1 MFPYQNSI
9 LYITLSTLLLL
20 TSCANS
26 PTGKTLEETFAP
38 DPALTNNSNPLS
50 NRPTPK
56 ATATPQ
62 KPVDLPA
69 EVPPYPGAQL
79 QQQTPIPDGQTTRW
93 TTSDPSNAVENFYR
107 QKLQSNNW
115 KIISQP
121 NSDQKTELQA
131 QRENLQ
137 LKLSIE
143 PPTTNT
149 ATTTFIIEYRKNNQT
164 TKTPTSPTLEGKIS
178 ANISPTAKS
187 TPNPTKNNS
196 ENLNQAPLQ
205 LRQYLEDL
213 NNLGIFDNPNKQN
226 QNQTLTEPNKTIT
239 RREFARW
246 LLTANNKIYAN
257 QTSRQIRLAIETSQP
272 IFTDVPAKDPDFAI
286 IQGLAEA
293 GIIPSTLTGN
303 NSQQQ
308 FRPDAPLT
316 RETLVLWKVP
326 LDTRQVLP
334 TSSIDTVQK
343 TWGFQ
348 DTTKIDPDA
357 LKAISAD
364 YQNGDLSNIRRAFG
378 YTTLFQPKKSV
389 SRAEAG
395 AALWYFGTAGEGL
408 SAKDVLQNTAPQI
421 PASQDK
427 NS

>member
-38 DPALTNNSNPLS
+38 DPALINNPNPLS
-50 NRPTPK
+50 NRPTPTP
-56 ATATPQ
+56 TAQTPA
-62 KPVDLPA
+62 DLPA
-69 EVPPYPGAQL
+69 EIPPYPGAQL
-79 QQQTPIPDGQTTRW
+79 EQQTPIPDGQTSRW
-93 TTSDPSNAVENFYR
+93 TTNDPSNAVENFYR

-115 KIISQP
+115 QIISQP

-131 QRENLQ
+131 QRDNLQ

-164 TKTPTSPTLEGKIS
+164 AKTQTSPTLEGKIS
-178 ANISPTAKS
+178 ANISPTPTAKN

-213 NNLGIFDNPNKQN
+213 NNLGIFDNPNKEN
-226 QNQTLTEPNKTIT
+226 KTETLTEPNKTIT

-257 QTSRQIRLAIETSQP
+257 QTSRQIRLAIETSSP
-272 IFTDVPAKDPDFAI
+272 IFTDIPAKDPDFAI

-293 GIIPSTLTGN
+293 GIIPSTLTGKD
-303 NSQQQ
+303 SQQQ

-334 TSSIDTVQK
+334 TTSIDTVQK

-348 DTTKIDPDA
+348 DTTKIDPDT

-378 YTTLFQPKKSV
+378 YTTLFQPKKPV

-408 SAKDVLQNTAPQI
+408 SAKDVLQNTAPQV
-421 PASQDK
+421 PASQK
-427 NS
+427 N